1 MENITERISV
11 DNRKTDAKLYAKQ
24 TRIFCVGLVLLFSVS
39 LALPVTAQAASLY
52 FSPPSG
58 YYTIGQTFTTSVYIS
73 SPSQAINATSGR
85 ILFPKDNLEVISLS
99 KTGSII
105 SFWVQEPSFSNVNG
119 TINFEGIVLNPGYQ
133 GSAGKVISIQFR
145 TKQVGQVNLNI
156 TDASVLANDGLG
168 TQILSNISGA
178 AFNINPKITE
188 PIAPTSETPIEK
200 IGVPLAPKIISSTH
214 PDPDK
219 WYTFEI
225 AKFSWQLPKDIDAVR
240 VSINKISNAK
250 PTVIYIPPITS
261 KEITDL
267 EEDTWYFHAQLKN
280 EYGWGDISHFRI
292 QIDKTVPNAFKIKI
306 DNQGDFTNP
315 QPLLYFEAKDDL
327 SGIEYYEVKIGQI
340 HNLKVSADEVKNG
353 YYKIPVTPPGEH
365 SIIIRAMDKA
375 GNYSLAMSD
384 LNITS
389 IEPPVLTEYP
399 KRLYPDIV
407 LTVKGI
413 AKDGVKIILSVE
425 NEKKEIV
432 TSLTNIEDGKWSAI
446 VGTLE
451 KGVYTIWAEAI
462 DSRGAKSL
470 VSEKVRILASPPVFI
485 KIGNLVIDYLSV
497 VITLIALFVFMLMTW
512 FYGWRRIKILKAQLK
527 KETTDAEEMLYR
539 AFNILR
545 KEVTNQVAKSDKREG
560 LSKREKVIDE
570 KLKEA
575 LGASESLI
583 AKEIKDIEKKLKS

>member
-1 MENITERISV
+1 MALFKNKKIALSFCIFVFSFALFNIGAQS
-11 DNRKTDAKLYAKQ
+11 
-24 TRIFCVGLVLLFSVS
+24 
-39 LALPVTAQAASLY
+39 AQAASLY
-52 FSPPSG
+52 FSPASG
-58 YYTIGQTFTTSVYIS
+58 SYTIGQTFLTSVYVS
-73 SPSQAINATSGR
+73 SSDQAINAVSG
-85 ILFPKDNLEVISLS
+85 IISFPEDKLEVISLS

-105 SFWVQEPSFSNVNG
+105 SFWVQEPSFSNTNG

-133 GSAGKVISIQFR
+133 GASGKIISIQFR
-145 TKQVGQVNLNI
+145 MKQIGQTNLNI
-156 TDASVLANDGLG
+156 TNGSVLANDGLG

-178 AFNINPKITE
+178 NFYINPKVTE
-188 PIAPTSETPIEK
+188 PIAPISETPVEK
-200 IGVPLAPKIISSTH
+200 IGTPLAPKITCSTH

-219 WYTFEI
+219 WYTSET
-225 AKFSWQLPKDIDAVR
+225 AKFSWQLPQRVNAVR
-240 VSINKISNAK
+240 ISINQISNAK
-250 PTVIYIPPITS
+250 PTVTYIPTINS

-267 EEDTWYFHAQLKN
+267 EEGTWYFHAQLKN

-292 QIDKTVPNAFKIKI
+292 QVDKTVPNDFTIKV

-315 QPLLYFEAKDDL
+315 QPLLYFEAEDNL

-340 HNLKVSADEVKNG
+340 HNLRIATNEVKNG
-353 YYKIPVTPPGEH
+353 YYKIPVTPPGKY
-365 SIIIRAMDKA
+365 SIIIRAIDKA

-407 LTVKGI
+407 LTVKGV

-425 NEKKEIV
+425 NEKKEVV
-432 TSLTNIEDGKWSAI
+432 TSLTDIENGKWSAI

-451 KGVYTIWAEAI
+451 KGVYTIWAQAI

-470 VSEKVRILASPPVFI
+470 ISEEAKILASPPVFI
-485 KIGNLVIDYLSV
+485 KIGSLVIDYLSV
-497 VITLIALFVFMLMTW
+497 VITLIALFIFMAMTW
-512 FYGWRRIKILKAQLK
+512 FYGWRRIKILKEQLK
-527 KETTDAEEMLYR
+527 KETTEAEEMLYK

-545 KEVTNQVAKSDKREG
+545 KEVTKQVSKLDKRKG
-560 LSKREKVIDE
+560 LSKKEKVIDE

-575 LGASESLI
+575 LESSESLI
-583 AKEIKDIEKKLKS
+583 AKEIKDIERKLKS